1 MVFGNTPMCSLPFLK
16 LPVFLVT
23 CVAVLAVEILC
34 DEQRKLKRKLYI
46 VLKQRIADD
55 NN

>member
-1 MVFGNTPMCSLPFLK
+1 MCSLPFLT
-16 LPVFLVT
+16 LPAFLVM

-46 VLKQRIADD
+46 KQRIADD
-55 NN
+55 NNWP

>member
-1 MVFGNTPMCSLPFLK
+1 MCSLPFLT
-16 LPVFLVT
+16 LPAFLVM

-34 DEQRKLKRKLYI
+34 DEQSKLKRKLYI

-55 NN
+55 NNWP